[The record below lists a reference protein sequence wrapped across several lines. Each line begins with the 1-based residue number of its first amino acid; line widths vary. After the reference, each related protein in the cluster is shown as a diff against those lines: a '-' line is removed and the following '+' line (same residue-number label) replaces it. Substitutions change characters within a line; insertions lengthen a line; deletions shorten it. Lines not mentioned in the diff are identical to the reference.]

1 MKKHIA
7 IVCAFAVALLLASC
21 GNKTHQ
27 PSNEDNTYTYPVE
40 IIEDTIQTNVSD
52 NATLYP
58 MSEEL
63 LDRFLNKAQDYKGVK
78 VTAQAEFPKEWGVR
92 CIERMPEGKEMWL
105 IQSKS
110 REWLYLAIT
119 SGYGT
124 QRILD
129 LMPVAVNVAI
139 EKDDILETEVWQTV
153 RKPDG
158 AFVITKSYE
167 WVKSLSKATKQEF
180 INDPEKYHR
189 TASYVEQFII
199 NEDGRFEQV
208 EEEDSIPDYNA
219 VIFFYNRNEKPA
231 IWDQNIE
238 QMESY
243 CEENNILYEEVYQ
256 NYNDVVIH
264 DFEMTFTINTDITPF
279 VSNMS
284 CGMVMM
290 KKNEMPKAINLGSV
304 EYMQMEL
311 KRYFKLNRK
320 TAAL

>member
-1 MKKHIA
+1 MRKLFHILS
-7 IVCAFAVALLLASC
+7 AFAVALTLTNCTGKS
-21 GNKTHQ
+21 HQ
-27 PSNEDNTYTYPVE
+27 PASEDNTYTYPVE
-40 IIEDTIQTNVSD
+40 IIEDTIQTNISD
-52 NATLYP
+52 QATLYP

-63 LDRFLNKAQDYKGVK
+63 LGRFLDKAHDYKGMKTTVK
-78 VTAQAEFPKEWGVR
+78 AEFPEQWGVR
-92 CIERMPEGKEMWL
+92 CIERMPEGKELWM
-105 IQSKS
+105 IQSES
-110 REWLYLAIT
+110 REWIYLAVT

-129 LMPVAVNVAI
+129 LMPVAINVAV
-139 EKDDILETEVWQTV
+139 EHDDILETEVWQTV
-153 RKPDG
+153 RQTDG

-167 WVKSLSKATKQEF
+167 WVKSLSKATKQDF
-180 INDPEKYHR
+180 IADPEKYHR
-189 TASYVEQFII
+189 TASYVEKFLI

-208 EEEDSIPDYNA
+208 EEMDSIPDYDA
-219 VIFFYNRNEKPA
+219 VVFFYNRNEKPV
-231 IWDQNIE
+231 IWDQNVE

-243 CEENNILYEEVYQ
+243 CEEHNIFYEEVYQ

-264 DFEMTFTINTDITPF
+264 DYEMTFSINADITPF

-290 KKNEMPKAINLGSV
+290 RKNVMPKAINLGSV

-311 KRYFKLNRK
+311 KRYFKPKNT